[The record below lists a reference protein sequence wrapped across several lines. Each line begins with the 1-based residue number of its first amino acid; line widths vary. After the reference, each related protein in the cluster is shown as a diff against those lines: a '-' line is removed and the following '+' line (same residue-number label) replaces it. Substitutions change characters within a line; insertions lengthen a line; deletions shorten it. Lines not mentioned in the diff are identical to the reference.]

1 MLQFLKGRKF
11 RTFLLVICALLF
23 GCIMAM
29 VSETASTPVTKA
41 VSIVFSPLQKVAD
54 NIGDKLQVAGDYF
67 RSSAS
72 YKSENERLKQ
82 KIAEYENQ
90 LIEYNDIAQ
99 KLSSYETMLGVKEE
113 NPDFELCSAD
123 IIGTDSAD
131 MFTSLIIDRGS
142 NHGISAKDPV
152 VYGNYLVGVVKKVHP
167 TYSVIETFLNPG
179 VNISAVE
186 SKTREVSYVTT
197 TVEYMK
203 SGLCIMESL
212 DRTTSIAPGGLVI
225 TSGIGGLYP
234 KGLIIGSVKEIGE
247 SKFELSSYAV
257 VEPGVALDELENI
270 FVITDFEGQGIEEII
285 D

>member
-11 RTFLLVICALLF
+11 RSFLLVICALLF
-23 GCIMAM
+23 GAVMAM
-29 VSETASTPVTKA
+29 VSDNASTPVTNA
-41 VSIVFSPLQKVAD
+41 VSIVFRPLQKLSDSVS
-54 NIGDKLQVAGDYF
+54 DKISVAGDYF

-90 LIEYNDIAQ
+90 LVEYNDMAQ
-99 KLSSYETMLGVKEE
+99 KLSDYETMLGVKEE
-113 NPDFELCSAD
+113 NPDFELCAAD
-123 IIGTDSAD
+123 IIGTDSDD
-131 MFTSLIIDRGS
+131 MFTALIIDKGS
-142 NHGISAKDPV
+142 NNGISAKDPV

-167 TYSVIETFLNPG
+167 TYSVVETFLNPG
-179 VNISAVE
+179 VNISAIE

-197 TVEYMK
+197 TAEYMK

-212 DRTTSIAPGGLVI
+212 DRTTGIAPGALVI

-247 SKFELSSYAV
+247 SKFELSSYAII
-257 VEPGVALDELENI
+257 EPGADLYELESV
-270 FVITDFEGQGIEEII
+270 FVITAFEGQGVEEII

>member
-11 RTFLLVICALLF
+11 RAFLLVICALLF
-23 GCIMAM
+23 GCVMAF
-29 VSETASTPVTKA
+29 VSQNSSTPVTNA
-41 VSIVFSPLQKVAD
+41 VSIVFSPLQKLAD
-54 NIGDKLQVAGDYF
+54 SVSDRIQDVGDYF
-67 RSSAS
+67 RSSGS

-82 KIAEYENQ
+82 KIAEYEHQ
-90 LIEYNDIAQ
+90 LVEYNDMAQ
-99 KLSSYETMLGVKEE
+99 KLSAYETMLGVKEE
-113 NPDFELCSAD
+113 KPDFELCGAD
-123 IIGTDSAD
+123 IIGTDSGD
-131 MFTSLIIDRGS
+131 MFTSLIIDKGS

-167 TYSVIETFLNPG
+167 TYSVVETFLNPG
-179 VNISAVE
+179 VNISAIE

-197 TVEYMK
+197 TVQYMR

-212 DRTTSIAPGGLVI
+212 DRTTAIAPGGLVI

-247 SKFELSSYAV
+247 SKFELSSFAV
-257 VEPGVALDELENI
+257 IEPGAKLQELENV
-270 FVITDFEGQGIEEII
+270 FVITAFEGQGVEEII